1 VPSPVTLTATWLVPS
16 EKVTV
21 PVPLS
26 SSPPTVNETW
36 VDSAPLMTLSP
47 VASTTSVAV
56 WPASVS
62 RATLL
67 PVALAGLPTAS
78 VKESEELIGPSVS
91 VDRLAL

>member
-1 VPSPVTLTATWLVPS
+1 
-16 EKVTV
+16 
-21 PVPLS
+21 
-26 SSPPTVNETW
+26 
-36 VDSAPLMTLSP
+36 MTLSP